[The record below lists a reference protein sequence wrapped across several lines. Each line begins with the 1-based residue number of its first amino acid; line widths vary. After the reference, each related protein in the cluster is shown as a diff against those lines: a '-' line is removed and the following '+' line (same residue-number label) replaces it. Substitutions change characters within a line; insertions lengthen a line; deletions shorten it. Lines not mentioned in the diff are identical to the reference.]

1 MEMKRNGNIR
11 ASEEGTLSYMYISV
25 ERMKNN
31 LNGRVAISQIYFA
44 SVDTLRFTVKHRCS
58 QCCAKVKTP
67 GEAR

>member
-31 LNGRVAISQIYFA
+31 LNGRVAISDIFRFRRFAPIY
-44 SVDTLRFTVKHRCS
+44 S
-58 QCCAKVKTP
+58 KTSLLAVLC
-67 GEAR
+67 ES